1 LGVSRHLEGGSISKR
16 EAMAQSGCK
25 DMGPL
30 VHNRTEKIKTGLSDS
45 RVWEAFQTLLR
56 NFQSKKSHW
65 TSIV

>member
-1 LGVSRHLEGGSISKR
+1 
-16 EAMAQSGCK
+16 MAQSGCK